1 MKPTP
6 VQQALA
12 ALAVLFVVAV
22 TIVGGILLSLSEN
35 PAGLGISRPPT
46 STPYRIPTLA
56 PTTLGDQSALTPGV
70 VVGNASPTSTSI
82 PSMASSESPTATD
95 IPSTDTPAPTPTPL
109 PTATVCGIQS
119 GWIAYTVRPG
129 DTLSTLAES
138 VGLSTSALEAGN
150 CLDTTTLYAGQIL
163 YLPNVARSMPAA
175 SPTSRPT
182 QGPTPGPTPTNSDT
196 DGSCSNVYANITSP
210 AVGALLSGVVQFRGT
225 ATHEDFSFY
234 KLELRE
240 YTTPRDSFITFVTAT
255 EPVVNGVLGELDTR
269 QVANG
274 MYWIRVVVVDSIGN
288 WPEPCSKLY
297 RITN

>member
-1 MKPTP
+1 VKPTP
-6 VQQALA
+6 MQQALA

-22 TIVGGILLSLSEN
+22 TIAGGLLLSLSEN
-35 PAGLGISRPPT
+35 PTGLGVSRPPT

-56 PTTLGDQSALTPGV
+56 PTTLGDQGALTPDQMAGES
-70 VVGNASPTSTSI
+70 SPTATSI
-82 PSMASSESPTATD
+82 PSMASDGSPTATT
-95 IPSTDTPAPTPTPL
+95 IPPTETPDSSPTPQ
-109 PTATVCGIQS
+109 PTITTCSIHS
-119 GWIAYTVRPG
+119 GWVAYTVRSG
-129 DTLSTLAES
+129 DTLSTLAQS
-138 VGLSTSALEAGN
+138 VGLSTMALQAGN
-150 CLDTTTLYAGQIL
+150 CLTETILYAGQTI
-163 YLPNVARSMPAA
+163 YLPNVVRSTPAA
-175 SPTSRPT
+175 SPMPPST

-210 AVGALLSGVVQFRGT
+210 AVGALLSGVVQFEGT

-240 YTTPRDSFITFVTAT
+240 YNTDRASFITFVTAY
-255 EPVVNGVLGELDTR
+255 EPVINGVLGQLDTT
-269 QVANG
+269 QVTNG

>member
-1 MKPTP
+1 VKPTP

-22 TIVGGILLSLSEN
+22 TIAGGLLLSLSEN
-35 PAGLGISRPPT
+35 PGGLGISRPPT

-56 PTTLGDQSALTPGV
+56 PTTLGNQGALTPDEV
-70 VVGNASPTSTSI
+70 AVEPSPTPTSI
-82 PSMASSESPTATD
+82 PSMASGASPTATAV
-95 IPSTDTPAPTPTPL
+95 P
-109 PTATVCGIQS
+109 PTATTTSPTPRPSATTCGIQT
-119 GWIAYTVRPG
+119 GWVAYTVRAG
-129 DTLSTLAES
+129 DTLSMLAQS
-138 VGLSTSALEAGN
+138 VRISSAALQAGN
-150 CLDTTTLYAGQIL
+150 CLTETTLYAGQTL
-163 YLPNVARSMPAA
+163 YLPNVAISTLAA
-175 SPTSRPT
+175 NPSRTPT
-182 QGPTPGPTPTNSDT
+182 GEPTPGPTPTNSDT

-210 AVGALLSGVVQFRGT
+210 AVGALLSGVVQFKGT

-240 YTTPRDSFITFVTAT
+240 YNTARDTFITFVTAY
-255 EPVVNGVLGELDTR
+255 EPVTNGVLGELDTR
-269 QVANG
+269 QLTNG